1 MGNESSSRKRFS
13 KKGSNRDSNKSS
25 TASSTLA
32 PPPQQA
38 GQPGHPTSVP
48 KPATPPVQAVPEA
61 SNGVVPTKLANP
73 ANDPPAATK
82 TPAAAPANNGADK
95 DAAEPAGDQ
104 NIVANQLAESERKT
118 KVCLD
123 DFVLLKTVG
132 KGSFGKVIQVRKKDS
147 GRIYA
152 MKVLKKDQVIKR
164 KQYEHTMAERRILEE
179 IDHPF
184 IVSLRFAFQTPSKL
198 YMVFDF
204 FNGGEL
210 FHYLSQGGRFT
221 EERARLYA
229 AEITLALEHV
239 HNANIIYR
247 DLKPENLL
255 LDADGHIRVTDFGL
269 SKENVVDDQVKSF
282 CGTPEYLAPEVL
294 KRQRYGKAVDWWSLG
309 TLLFEM
315 ISGLPPFYDRNR
327 ERMYKKILGAEM
339 RFPAH
344 MSAEAKSIC
353 RGMLTREPQQRLGY
367 RGAQEIKAHPFFAP
381 LNFEDVLQKKV
392 EPPFKPTVT
401 DEEDTRNVDKSFIAM
416 PAQISPTPADSSLAA
431 AAAEKQFLDFT
442 YVAKGVMGDQEY
454 QVSFDT
460 EDEFKEYM
468 KGKDYSTI
476 QEE

>member
-25 TASSTLA
+25 TASTTLA
-32 PPPQQA
+32 PPPTQPSQPPKLESNKPTTPTGQA
-38 GQPGHPTSVP
+38 TAS
-48 KPATPPVQAVPEA
+48 TPPKSANGTPTAVPM
-61 SNGVVPTKLANP
+61 
-73 ANDPPAATK
+73 TK
-82 TPAAAPANNGADK
+82 TAADK
-95 DAAEPAGDQ
+95 TEDVDNGGENNANGGESV
-104 NIVANQLAESERKT
+104 VANQLAETERKK
-118 KVCLD
+118 KVSLD

-132 KGSFGKVIQVRKKDS
+132 KGSFGKVIQVRKKDT
-147 GRIYA
+147 GKIYA

-210 FHYLSQGGRFT
+210 FHYLSQGGRFS

-309 TLLFEM
+309 TLLYEM

-381 LNFEDVLQKKV
+381 LNFDDVLQKKID
-392 EPPFKPTVT
+392 PPFKPTVT
-401 DEEDTRNVDKSFIAM
+401 DEEDTRNVDKSFLNM
-416 PAQISPTPADSSLAA
+416 PAQISPTPADPSLVAA
-431 AAAEKQFLDFT
+431 ASEKEFLDFT

-454 QVSFDT
+454 QVSFNT
-460 EDEFKEYM
+460 EEEFKEYM

>member
-1 MGNESSSRKRFS
+1 MGNETSSRKRFS

-25 TASSTLA
+25 TASTTLA
-32 PPPQQA
+32 PPPGQA
-38 GQPGHPTSVP
+38 KSNTLPKSTTDTNGTTSTNAPATATPSAQTNAAASATTKQANEPAQDTSNDKDSNGTSVVT
-48 KPATPPVQAVPEA
+48 A
-61 SNGVVPTKLANP
+61 
-73 ANDPPAATK
+73 
-82 TPAAAPANNGADK
+82 
-95 DAAEPAGDQ
+95 
-104 NIVANQLAESERKT
+104 QLAETEQKRK
-118 KVCLD
+118 VSLD

-132 KGSFGKVIQVRKKDS
+132 KGSFGKVIQVRKKDT

-210 FHYLSQGGRFT
+210 FHYLSQGGRFS
-221 EERARLYA
+221 EERSRLYA

-294 KRQRYGKAVDWWSLG
+294 KRQKYGKAVDWWSLG

-327 ERMYKKILGAEM
+327 ERMYKKILAADM

-353 RGMLTREPQQRLGY
+353 RGMLTREPVQRLGY

-381 LNFEDVLQKKV
+381 LNFDDVLAKKV
-392 EPPFKPTVT
+392 EPPFKPTVS
-401 DEEDTRNVDKSFIAM
+401 DEEDTRNVDKSFTSM
-416 PAQISPTPADSSLAA
+416 PAAISPTPADSSLVAV
-431 AAAEKQFLDFT
+431 AAEKQFLDFT
-442 YVAKGVMGDQEY
+442 YVTKAVIGDTEY
-454 QVSFDT
+454 EISFDT
-460 EDEFKEYM
+460 EQEFKEYT
-468 KGKDYSTI
+468 KQKQYPVINED
-476 QEE
+476 E

>member
-25 TASSTLA
+25 TASTTLA
-32 PPPQQA
+32 PPPNSN
-38 GQPGHPTSVP
+38 TLP
-48 KPATPPVQAVPEA
+48 KSGADAPKSTTP
-61 SNGVVPTKLANP
+61 SGTF
-73 ANDPPAATK
+73 PAATGNGAGQT
-82 TPAAAPANNGADK
+82 TPTKSALPETKAAPGDATEGGEDGADK
-95 DAAEPAGDQ
+95 TEGPSVVQ
-104 NIVANQLAESERKT
+104 QQLAETERKK
-118 KVCLD
+118 KVSLD

-147 GRIYA
+147 GKIYA

-229 AEITLALEHV
+229 AEITLALEHT
-239 HNANIIYR
+239 HNNNIIYR

-309 TLLFEM
+309 TLLYEM

-327 ERMYKKILGAEM
+327 ERMYKKILGSEL

-381 LNFEDVLQKKV
+381 LNWDDVLQKKV

-442 YVAKGVMGDQEY
+442 YVAKGVMGDQGY

-468 KGKDYSTI
+468 KGKEYAPI
-476 QEE
+476 AEE